1 MQLIYAD
8 MQIIHINKLHID
20 INGVHAYIFI
30 RYWQVHNFISC
41 ISTVPENYA
50 SLLIFCFV

>member
-1 MQLIYAD
+1 MQLIYVD
-8 MQIIHINKLHID
+8 MQIIHINKLHND
-20 INGVHAYIFI
+20 INGVHVYIFI